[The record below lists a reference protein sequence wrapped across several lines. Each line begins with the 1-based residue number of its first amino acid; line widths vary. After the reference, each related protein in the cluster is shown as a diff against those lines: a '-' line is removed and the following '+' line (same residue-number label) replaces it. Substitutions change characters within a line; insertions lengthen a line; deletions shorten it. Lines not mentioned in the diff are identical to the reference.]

1 MKIMVCYDDAN
12 VTRAALDLAKQQA
25 KAFDDS
31 SVHLVEVLEQ
41 SPELTFEA
49 IQKVERKLDELAR
62 DFKKKENI
70 PCDTH
75 ALVSQMSPGEALV
88 QYAQDKGIDMAVM
101 GVRRRSKVGKLLFGS
116 TAQYVILNAPCPVL
130 TVK

>member
-12 VTRAALDLAKQQA
+12 VTKAALDLARQQA

-41 SPELTFEA
+41 NPELTFEA
-49 IQKVERKLDELAR
+49 IQRVEKKLDELAR

-70 PCDTH
+70 PCDSH
-75 ALVSQMSPGEALV
+75 ALVSQMSPGESLV

>member
-12 VTRAALDLAKQQA
+12 VTKAALDLAKQQA

-31 SVHLVEVLEQ
+31 SIHLAEVLEQ
-41 SPELTFEA
+41 SPELKLDA
-49 IQKVERKLDELAR
+49 IQKVEKKLGELSY
-62 DFKKKENI
+62 DFKKKHGI
-70 PCDTH
+70 PCDPH
-75 ALVSQMSPGEALV
+75 ALVTQMSPGEALV
-88 QYAQDKGIDMAVM
+88 QYARDKGIDMAVM